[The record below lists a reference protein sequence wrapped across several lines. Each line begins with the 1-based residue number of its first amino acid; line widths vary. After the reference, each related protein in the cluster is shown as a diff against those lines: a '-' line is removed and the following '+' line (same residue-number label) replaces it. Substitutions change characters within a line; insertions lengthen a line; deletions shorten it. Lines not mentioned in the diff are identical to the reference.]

1 MGGDLNLKKSWH
13 VNLMSNQK
21 KVWEAEKGALDERKK
36 LDQLKKEREEER
48 AIEELQKLQASSGS
62 SSQPL
67 IPAKLQWMY
76 QGGSSGGNA
85 LDNESFLL
93 GKRRIDALVLKKEPD
108 SDKALAPGDAPPP
121 PAVGTSLKD
130 IGTKAGLDPLTAI
143 ERQKH
148 ASLQKAMSD
157 PLMRRRLM
165 KEMSKEK
172 DKDEKK
178 KHRKHRRDDDE
189 RDHRSKR
196 RRHSEEDEDRH
207 RSHRSHRRRSPS
219 ESRSRSRSPYQS
231 KRREESDR
239 HSSRKVRAR
248 SRSRSPYSRRTDER
262 RSTRD
267 RSRSPYSRRTDD
279 RKTTRDRSRSPYNE
293 RRQDSQRYRERRDDN
308 KTQYSRASD
317 SPPKPLPSPPDSQK
331 DEKSER
337 AAKLAA
343 MQSSA
348 TELEEARNRRL
359 AELEA
364 RDKAE
369 RENEDKKR
377 QVKGDRF
384 TAGLRK
390 QAEHVG
396 LGDRIQRSRGGLE
409 RPQADS

>member
-157 PLMRRRLM
+157 PLLRRRLM

-189 RDHRSKR
+189 RDHRDHRSKR
-196 RRHSEEDEDRH
+196 RRHSEDDEDRY
-207 RSHRSHRRRSPS
+207 RSHRSHRRQSPS
-219 ESRSRSRSPYQS
+219 NSRSRSRSPYQS
-231 KRREESDR
+231 RRREEPDR
-239 HSSRKVRAR
+239 HSSRKDQA
-248 SRSRSPYSRRTDER
+248 SRSHSPYRRRTDER
-262 RSTRD
+262 RSARD
-267 RSRSPYSRRTDD
+267 RSRSPY
-279 RKTTRDRSRSPYNE
+279 KE
-293 RRQDSQRYRERRDDN
+293 RRQDSQRHHGRRDDN
-308 KTQYSRASD
+308 KAQYGRVSD

-331 DEKSER
+331 DERAER

-343 MQSSA
+343 MQFSA
-348 TELEEARNRRL
+348 SELEEARNRRL

-384 TAGLRK
+384 SAGLRK
-390 QAEHVG
+390 QAENVG

-409 RPQADS
+409 RPQTDS

>member
-36 LDQLKKEREEER
+36 LEQLKKEREEER
-48 AIEELQKLQASSGS
+48 AIEELQKLQASSGN

-108 SDKALAPGDAPPP
+108 SDKSLGSGDAPPP
-121 PAVGTSLKD
+121 PAIGTSLKD

-157 PLMRRRLM
+157 PLLRRRLL
-165 KEMSKEK
+165 KEMSKDK

-189 RDHRSKR
+189 RDYRSKR
-196 RRHSEEDEDRH
+196 RRHSEDDEDRF

-219 ESRSRSRSPYQS
+219 PSRSRSRSRSPYQS
-231 KRREESDR
+231 RRRDESDR
-239 HSSRKVRAR
+239 HSSRKDRAR
-248 SRSRSPYSRRTDER
+248 SRSRSPYSRRIDDHR
-262 RSTRD
+262 NTRD
-267 RSRSPYSRRTDD
+267 RSRSPYR
-279 RKTTRDRSRSPYNE
+279 E
-293 RRQDSQRYRERRDDN
+293 RRQDSQRYRERRDDK
-308 KTQYSRASD
+308 KTPYSRVSD

-331 DEKSER
+331 DENSER

-348 TELEEARNRRL
+348 SELEEARNRRL

-369 RENEDKKR
+369 RENEDRKR

-384 TAGLRK
+384 TAGLRR
-390 QAEHVG
+390 QAENVG

-409 RPQADS
+409 RP

>member
-13 VNLMSNQK
+13 VNLMSNQR

-36 LDQLKKEREEER
+36 LDQVKREREEER
-48 AIEELQKLQASSGS
+48 AIEELQKLQQSSGS
-62 SSQPL
+62 AGQPL

-76 QGGSSGGNA
+76 QGGSSGSGNA

-93 GKRRIDALVLKKEPD
+93 GKRRIDSLVLKKEPD
-108 SDKALAPGDAPPP
+108 NDKAPASGDAPAP

-157 PLMRRRLM
+157 PLLRRRLM

-178 KHRKHRRDDDE
+178 KHRKHRRDDDD

-196 RRHSEEDEDRH
+196 RRHSEADEDHR
-207 RSHRSHRRRSPS
+207 RSHRSHRRRTPS
-219 ESRSRSRSPYQS
+219 DSRSKSRSRSPYQS

-239 HSSRKVRAR
+239 HSSRKDKAR
-248 SRSRSPYSRRTDER
+248 SRSRSPYNRRHDDR
-262 RSTRD
+262 RSARD
-267 RSRSPYSRRTDD
+267 RSRS
-279 RKTTRDRSRSPYNE
+279 RSPYKE
-293 RRQDSQRYRERRDDN
+293 RRQDSRRYRDRRNDN
-308 KTQYSRASD
+308 PPQHNHPSD
-317 SPPKPLPSPPDSQK
+317 STPKPFPSPPDSQK
-331 DEKSER
+331 DVEAER

-348 TELEEARNRRL
+348 SELEDTRNRRL

-364 RDKAE
+364 RDKEE
-369 RENEDKKR
+369 REKEDKRR

-384 TAGLRK
+384 IGGLRR
-390 QAEHVG
+390 QAENVG

-409 RPQADS
+409 RPQGDS

>member
-108 SDKALAPGDAPPP
+108 SDKSLAPGDAPPP
-121 PAVGTSLKD
+121 PAIGTSLKD

-157 PLMRRRLM
+157 PLLRRRLL

-178 KHRKHRRDDDE
+178 KHRKHHRDDDE
-189 RDHRSKR
+189 RGHRSKR
-196 RRHSEEDEDRH
+196 RRYSEDDEDRH

-219 ESRSRSRSPYQS
+219 DSRSRSRSRSPSPYHN
-231 KRREESDR
+231 KRRDESDR
-239 HSSRKVRAR
+239 HSSRKDRAR
-248 SRSRSPYSRRTDER
+248 SRSRSPYSRRTVDR
-262 RSTRD
+262 RSRRD
-267 RSRSPYSRRTDD
+267 RSRSPY
-279 RKTTRDRSRSPYNE
+279 KE
-293 RRQDSQRYRERRDDN
+293 RRQDSQRYRDRRDDN
-308 KTQYSRASD
+308 KMLYDRTSG

-331 DEKSER
+331 DERAER
-337 AAKLAA
+337 VAKLAA

-348 TELEEARNRRL
+348 SELEETRNRRL

-369 RENEDKKR
+369 LESEDKKR

-390 QAEHVG
+390 QAENVG
-396 LGDRIQRSRGGLE
+396 LGDRIHRSRGGLE
-409 RPQADS
+409 RPLADC